1 LSASFYFIFEDGR
14 RNRRAERPTKKNEKR
29 QKEKT
34 IRRTRE
40 RVFVVCEWRERG
52 KERKIVVTFCST
64 ETTVEVD
71 TYTRKNVFH
80 CIHCKHAKL
89 VRVVQ
94 RPIFEQQNRNL
105 LGGDDE
111 KSDPVEILRQCR
123 IGRKSEV

>member
-1 LSASFYFIFEDGR
+1 MRKE
-14 RNRRAERPTKKNEKR
+14 TKRKN
-29 QKEKT
+29 QKEDEGKS
-34 IRRTRE
+34 
-40 RVFVVCEWRERG
+40 VCCLRMERERG

-94 RPIFEQQNRNL
+94 RPILEQQNRNL

>member
-1 LSASFYFIFEDGR
+1 LKTEEETEEKRDP
-14 RNRRAERPTKKNEKR
+14 PTKKNEKR

-34 IRRTRE
+34 KRRTRGKS
-40 RVFVVCEWRERG
+40 VCCLRMERERG
-52 KERKIVVTFCST
+52 KERKIVVTFCSTT

>member
-1 LSASFYFIFEDGR
+1 MER
-14 RNRRAERPTKKNEKR
+14 EREERKKNRRH
-29 QKEKT
+29 
-34 IRRTRE
+34 
-40 RVFVVCEWRERG
+40 FLL
-52 KERKIVVTFCST
+52 S

-94 RPIFEQQNRNL
+94 RPILEQQNRNL

>member
-1 LSASFYFIFEDGR
+1 ME
-14 RNRRAERPTKKNEKR
+14 
-29 QKEKT
+29 
-34 IRRTRE
+34 
-40 RVFVVCEWRERG
+40 RERG
-52 KERKIVVTFCST
+52 KETKIVVTFCST

-71 TYTRKNVFH
+71 THTRKNVFH

>member
-1 LSASFYFIFEDGR
+1 MDTTDETVALSDEATCRGC
-14 RNRRAERPTKKNEKR
+14 KKK
-29 QKEKT
+29 KPK
-34 IRRTRE
+34 RTRE
-40 RVFVVCEWRERG
+40 RRVFVVCEWRERG

>member
-1 LSASFYFIFEDGR
+1 MKRD
-14 RNRRAERPTKKNEKR
+14 KKK
-29 QKEKT
+29 KPK
-34 IRRTRE
+34 RTRE

-52 KERKIVVTFCST
+52 KERKIVVTFCSTT

-105 LGGDDE
+105 LGGDD
-111 KSDPVEILRQCR
+111 
-123 IGRKSEV
+123 

>member
-1 LSASFYFIFEDGR
+1 VNG
-14 RNRRAERPTKKNEKR
+14 EREGK
-29 QKEKT
+29 
-34 IRRTRE
+34 
-40 RVFVVCEWRERG
+40 